1 MKKITLT
8 LGFLFSLLVSVM
20 CQSSLNFEFQAYP
33 TGLIPGLRYEYQLN
47 DESKLLLRAGYNWI
61 RHRDLGV
68 HDDERG
74 DGFGFTLGYTKR
86 ISNFDLSL
94 KNDFWWNSID
104 WENDVTAPNMT
115 SGNTKITVIQPTI
128 EAAYLVTEKFR
139 PTLAFGYEWNAKTEG
154 EETGQGPILLVG
166 LIYRLF

>member
-1 MKKITLT
+1 MRALLITLCISFFIGCN
-8 LGFLFSLLVSVM
+8 LNS
-20 CQSSLNFEFQAYP
+20 QSSLSFEFQAYP
-33 TGLIPGLRYEYQLN
+33 TGLIPGLRYEYQVS
-47 DESKLLLRAGYNWI
+47 EQSSVLLRAGYNWI

-74 DGFGFTLGYTKR
+74 DGFGFTLGYTR
-86 ISNFDLSL
+86 RVSSFDFSL

-128 EAAYLVTEKFR
+128 EAAYLVTGKFR
-139 PTLAFGYEWNAKTEG
+139 PSVAFGYEWNAKTEG
-154 EETGQGPILLVG
+154 EETGQGAILLVG